1 MSGEGNGA
9 FDIKFLISWLFAAG
23 ILYPLRKGLVG
34 KGKVLTIY
42 LFRSDKISAN
52 PSRRFAPCAQ

>member
-23 ILYPLRKGLVG
+23 ILYPLRKGLAG
-34 KGKVLTIY
+34 KGKVLR
-42 LFRSDKISAN
+42 LLKSHGAKD
-52 PSRRFAPCAQ
+52 